1 MALVLNEEQVM
12 LRGAARDFLT
22 ARAPVEHLRSLRDAG
37 SNVGYSSELWAEIV
51 DMGWAAI
58 VVPEE
63 HGGLGYGFA
72 GIGLLLEESGRTLT
86 PTPLLSSSMVGAA
99 LLTRHGSDGQKATYL
114 PALASGEH
122 LLALAVDEGTQHDPT
137 ICNTLAS
144 ESGGNYSLSGSKV
157 AVVDGGFAN
166 TLIVAA
172 RKSNES
178 IGLFLVPA
186 NAAGVRVKMI
196 SHLDTHTAATVTFTD
211 VEVPVAAEL
220 AMPDGLEFMLDVA
233 RIGQSAELLGIAQ
246 EVFDRTMTYLKDRK
260 QFGVPI
266 GAFQG
271 LAHRAANLYTEI
283 ELCKSVVLNAL
294 RKLDAGTDNIAAIA
308 SMAKA
313 KLAEIAHLAAIEGVQ
328 MHGGMGMTDE
338 CEIGLFLKRC
348 RIVETLYGDRYFHL
362 NRYAKL
368 NGY

>member
-12 LRGAARDFLT
+12 LRDAARDFLT

-37 SNVGYSSELWAEIV
+37 NSVGYCSELWAEIV

-58 VVPEE
+58 VVAEE

-86 PTPLLSSSMVGAA
+86 PTPLLSSSMVAAA
-99 LLTRHGSDGQKATYL
+99 LITRHGSDDQKATYL

-122 LLALAVDEGTQHDPT
+122 FLALAVDEGTQHDPT
-137 ICNTLAS
+137 SCNTVAS
-144 ESGGNYSLSGSKV
+144 ELGGKYSLNGSKV

-166 TLIVAA
+166 TFIVAA
-172 RKSNES
+172 RKSDES
-178 IGLFLVPA
+178 TGLFLVSA
-186 NAAGVRVKMI
+186 NAAGVKVDTV
-196 SHLDTHTAATVTFTD
+196 SHLDTHKAATVVFAD
-211 VEVPVAAEL
+211 VEVPAAAEL

-246 EVFDRTMTYLKDRK
+246 EVLERTMTYLKDRK

-266 GAFQG
+266 GVFQG

-283 ELCKSVVLNAL
+283 ELCKSVVLHAL
-294 RKLDAGTDNIAAIA
+294 RELDAGTEDIAAIA

-313 KLAEIAHLAAIEGVQ
+313 KLAETAHLAATEGVQ

-338 CEIGLFLKRC
+338 CEIGFFLKRC
-348 RIVETLYGDRYFHL
+348 RIVEALYGDRYFHL
-362 NRYAKL
+362 DRYAKL